1 MFIFYAI
8 RVILGLF
15 ARIVKHTFISCF
27 LSVWRTIGRYTS
39 NYSLAV
45 ACSFFGSLCS
55 KLLRKYTVLLSL
67 QRGFMAI
74 MADPYLHAGLG
85 VILSTWPYIAVIF
98 LPLSFD
104 ALYCR
109 GPLKITLWGL
119 KLILYVLVPMVLIDS
134 FFYGKWVFTIYNI
147 VHYNVFRANSVLYGV
162 EDWKYY
168 LINGFLNFSLCFP
181 LALVSFGTCSDSLL
195 RRREAYCK
203 RIYRDVSDKM
213 TSKSLNYQC

>member
-1 MFIFYAI
+1 MRYVRMHTYFFTCCLHVCAGNLWHNKVFIFTI
-8 RVILGLF
+8 RVILGALCAYCEAYF
-15 ARIVKHTFISCF
+15 YRAVSYRFG
-27 LSVWRTIGRYTS
+27 RMIGRYTLVITAFS
-39 NYSLAV
+39 SGMFFSSV
-45 ACSFFGSLCS
+45 AYVPSSYAM
-55 KLLRKYTVLLSL
+55 YTVLLSFAAWFY
-67 QRGFMAI
+67 GHHGKSIF
-74 MADPYLHAGLG
+74 YAGLG

-162 EDWKYY
+162 ED
-168 LINGFLNFSLCFP
+168 
-181 LALVSFGTCSDSLL
+181 
-195 RRREAYCK
+195 
-203 RIYRDVSDKM
+203 
-213 TSKSLNYQC
+213 